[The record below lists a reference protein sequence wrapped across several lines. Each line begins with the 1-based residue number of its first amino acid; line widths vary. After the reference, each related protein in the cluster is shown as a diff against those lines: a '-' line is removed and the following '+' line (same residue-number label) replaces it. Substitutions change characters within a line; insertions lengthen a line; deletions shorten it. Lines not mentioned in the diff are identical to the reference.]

1 LSTYRSLAEKV
12 TTRLLHALGR
22 ADGDG
27 TTHHEPLVPGTWRP
41 SKDNPAELRLW
52 RIYGAVAGA
61 IMGAMQCDPNE
72 AATLCPHTLDTIAQA
87 RYAVRREGALTV
99 ADVLLRRTP
108 TGWGQCMGLDAA
120 PAAALVLA
128 QERGWDEDEIQ
139 RACAA
144 YRREVV
150 TTFRPNVGAV
160 QCFE

>member
-1 LSTYRSLAEKV
+1 
-12 TTRLLHALGR
+12 
-22 ADGDG
+22 
-27 TTHHEPLVPGTWRP
+27 
-41 SKDNPAELRLW
+41 
-52 RIYGAVAGA
+52 
-61 IMGAMQCDPNE
+61 
-72 AATLCPHTLDTIAQA
+72 
-87 RYAVRREGALTV
+87 
-99 ADVLLRRTP
+99 
-108 TGWGQCMGLDAA
+108 MGLDAA